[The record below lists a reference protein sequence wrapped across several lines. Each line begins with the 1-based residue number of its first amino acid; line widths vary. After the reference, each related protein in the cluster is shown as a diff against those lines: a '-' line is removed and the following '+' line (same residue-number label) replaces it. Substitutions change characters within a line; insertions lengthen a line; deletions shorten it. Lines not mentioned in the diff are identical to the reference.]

1 MAEEM
6 KVLDPEKEKR
16 KIKSVKKMKDIM
28 TAYYIEAKMAGQTG
42 KKVAWITS
50 GGPVEPLIVMDVI
63 PVYPENHGAMIGA
76 SRMGAGLYEKA
87 EAMGYASDLCSYAC
101 SDIACAPINGGP
113 IGGLPR
119 PDMLICCN
127 NICGTVLKWYEI
139 QARYFNVPLFILD
152 TPFCHTEYTGEM
164 RKYVRRQIDE
174 YLRFLEEHCGKKYDY
189 DRMKEVG
196 KLSVTGQKLWQAV
209 LDTTMHKPAP
219 MSAFDAFFHLALIVT
234 LRGTQ
239 QAVDYYEM
247 LLAEMKKRIADGIG
261 AIPNERYRLL
271 WDNLPVWY
279 RTKWLS
285 EKFAAQDACL
295 VADTY
300 TSAWCG
306 SLKYVDENNFLETM
320 AECYTRIYLNIGVD
334 EMARTVMAMVDKYD
348 VDGIVMHS
356 NRSCKPYSL
365 GQYDI
370 QRIVEKQKGI
380 PSLMLEADMTDER
393 KFSESQIETRIDAF
407 IEILQEKKER
417 KGSPQLVTIFKGP
430 SVDPHLAAAGKR

>member
-16 KIKSVKKMKDIM
+16 KIQSVKKMKEIM
-28 TAYYIEAKMAGQTG
+28 TAYYFEAKMAGETG

-76 SRMGAGLYEKA
+76 SRMGAALYEKA

-152 TPFCHTEYTGEM
+152 TPFCHTEYTREM

-247 LLAEMKKRIADGIG
+247 LLAEMKKRIANGIG

-334 EMARTVMAMVDKYD
+334 EMARTVTAMVDKYD

-407 IEILQEKKER
+407 IEILQEKKR
-417 KGSPQLVTIFKGP
+417 KT
-430 SVDPHLAAAGKR
+430 

>member
-16 KIKSVKKMKDIM
+16 KIQSVKKMKEIM
-28 TAYYIEAKMAGQTG
+28 TAYYIEAKTAGETG

-76 SRMGAGLYEKA
+76 SHMGAGLYEKA

-152 TPFCHTEYTGEM
+152 TPFCHTEYTREM

-174 YLRFLEEHCGKKYDY
+174 YIRFLEEHCGKKYDY

-334 EMARTVMAMVDKYD
+334 EMARTVMAMVDKYE

-407 IEILQEKKER
+407 IEILQEKKR
-417 KGSPQLVTIFKGP
+417 KT
-430 SVDPHLAAAGKR
+430 

>member
-16 KIKSVKKMKDIM
+16 KIQSVKKMKEIM
-28 TAYYIEAKMAGQTG
+28 TAYYIEAKTAGETG

-76 SRMGAGLYEKA
+76 SRMGAALYEKA

-152 TPFCHTEYTGEM
+152 TPFCHTEYTREM

-334 EMARTVMAMVDKYD
+334 EMARTVTAMVDKYD

-407 IEILQEKKER
+407 IEILQEKKR
-417 KGSPQLVTIFKGP
+417 KT
-430 SVDPHLAAAGKR
+430 